1 MEGLMLGLL
10 ILIIAVTVT
19 TLWFGRD

>member
-10 ILIIAVTVT
+10 ILIMAVTVT